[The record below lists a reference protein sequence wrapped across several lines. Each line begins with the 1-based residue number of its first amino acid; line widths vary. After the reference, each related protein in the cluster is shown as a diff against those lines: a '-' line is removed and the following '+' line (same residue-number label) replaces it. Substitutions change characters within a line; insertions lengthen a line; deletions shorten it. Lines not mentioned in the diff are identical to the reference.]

1 MSLKLKT
8 ALVNYGHTKALIDGE
23 LSSEQVDI
31 EHVEVSPITTA
42 FRRMVRTLDYD
53 VSEMALSTYLC
64 ARDHGKPITA
74 LPIFVLRRF
83 EHGQIVYNVNSGIQG
98 PGDLAGRKVGVRG
111 YTVTPGVWVRGIL
124 SMGYGVDVDSVTWV
138 LSGDE
143 HVAEYVAPSNV
154 VSAPD
159 GADLGAMLLSGEID
173 AAIGAGNVDSEDIQ
187 PLIPGPFDAGAAFYR
202 DTGIYP
208 ISHHLVVKD
217 EVLEE
222 NPWLPEELF
231 RLFTTAKDDYL
242 SGLASNGP
250 QNNQDEALVR
260 MQQVIGPDPFLYG
273 VTPNRKSLES
283 FIEFNVEQKVISKR
297 VDLEELFP
305 SSVMELI

>member
-1 MSLKLKT
+1 MSLSLKT
-8 ALVNYGHTKALIDGE
+8 ALVSYGHTKSLIDGE
-23 LSSEQVDI
+23 LRSDRVDI
-31 EHVEVSPITTA
+31 DHVEVSPITTA

-124 SMGYGVDVDSVTWV
+124 QTAYGVDLNEVTWV

-143 HVAEYVAPSNV
+143 HVAEYVAPPNV
-154 VSAPD
+154 VPAPP

-173 AAIGAGNVDSEDIQ
+173 AAIGPGPINSPDIQ
-187 PLIPGPFDAGAAFYR
+187 PLIPNAFDTGAAFYR
-202 DTGIYP
+202 ETGIYP
-208 ISHHLVVKD
+208 ISHHVVVKD
-217 EVLEE
+217 ELLEA

-231 RLFTTAKDDYL
+231 QLFKSAKDQYL
-242 SGLASNGP
+242 NGLAANGP
-250 QNNQDEALVR
+250 QNSQDESLSQ
-260 MQQVIGPDPFLYG
+260 MQQVIGPDPLLYG

-283 FIEFNVEQKVISKR
+283 FVQFNVDQKVISKSMG
-297 VDLEELFP
+297 LEELFP
-305 SSVMELI
+305 ASVLDLV

>member
-1 MSLKLKT
+1 M
-8 ALVNYGHTKALIDGE
+8 
-23 LSSEQVDI
+23 
-31 EHVEVSPITTA
+31 
-42 FRRMVRTLDYD
+42 
-53 VSEMALSTYLC
+53 
-64 ARDHGKPITA
+64 
-74 LPIFVLRRF
+74 
-83 EHGQIVYNVNSGIQG
+83 
-98 PGDLAGRKVGVRG
+98 
-111 YTVTPGVWVRGIL
+111 
-124 SMGYGVDVDSVTWV
+124 

-173 AAIGAGNVDSEDIQ
+173 AAIGAGNVDSEDIR
-187 PLIPGPFDAGAAFYR
+187 PLIPGPFDAGAAFYH

-231 RLFTTAKDDYL
+231 RLFTKAKDDYL
-242 SGLASNGP
+242 SGLATSGP

-260 MQQVIGPDPFLYG
+260 MQQVIGPDPLLYG

-305 SSVMELI
+305 ASVMDLL

>member
-1 MSLKLKT
+1 MSLSLKT
-8 ALVNYGHTKALIDGE
+8 ALVSYGHTKSLIDGE
-23 LSSEQVDI
+23 LRSDRVDI
-31 EHVEVSPITTA
+31 DHVEVSPITTA

-98 PGDLAGRKVGVRG
+98 PRDLAGRKVGVRG

-124 SMGYGVDVDSVTWV
+124 QTAYGVDLNEVTWV

-154 VSAPD
+154 VPAPQ

-173 AAIGAGNVDSEDIQ
+173 AAIGPGPVDSPDIQ
-187 PLIPGPFDAGAAFYR
+187 PLIPNAFDAGAAFYR
-202 DTGIYP
+202 ETGIYP
-208 ISHHLVVKD
+208 ISHHVVVKD
-217 EVLEE
+217 ELLEA

-231 RLFTTAKDDYL
+231 RLFKSAKDQYL
-242 SGLASNGP
+242 EELASRGP
-250 QNNQDEALVR
+250 QTSQDQSMSQ
-260 MQQVIGPDPFLYG
+260 MQEVIGPDPLLYG

-283 FIEFNVEQKVISKR
+283 FVRFNVDQKVISKS

-305 SSVMELI
+305 ASVLDLV

>member
-1 MSLKLKT
+1 MSLKLQT

-23 LSSEQVDI
+23 LSSPRVDI

-124 SMGYGVDVDSVTWV
+124 SMGYGVDLDSVTWV

-143 HVAEYVAPSNV
+143 HVAEYVAPTNV

-159 GADLGAMLLSGEID
+159 GADLGAMLLSREID

-217 EVLEE
+217 EVLEA

-242 SGLASNGP
+242 SELASNGP

-260 MQQVIGPDPFLYG
+260 MQQVIGPDPLLYG
-273 VTPNRKSLES
+273 VAPNRKSLES

-305 SSVMELI
+305 ASVMDLV

>member
-23 LSSEQVDI
+23 LSSQRVEI

-124 SMGYGVDVDSVTWV
+124 SMGYGVDLNSVTWV

-260 MQQVIGPDPFLYG
+260 MQQVIGPDPLLYG

-283 FIEFNVEQKVISKR
+283 FIEFNLEQKVISKG

-305 SSVMELI
+305 ASVMDLK

>member
-1 MSLKLKT
+1 MPLNLKT
-8 ALVNYGHTKALIDGE
+8 ALVSYGHTKSLIDGE
-23 LSSEQVDI
+23 LSSDRVDI
-31 EHVEVSPITTA
+31 DHVEVSPITTA

-83 EHGQIVYNVNSGIQG
+83 EHGQIVYNVNSGIRG
-98 PGDLAGRKVGVRG
+98 PEDLAGRKVGVRG

-124 SMGYGVDVDSVTWV
+124 STAYGVDLDQATWV

-154 VSAPD
+154 VPAPQ

-173 AAIGAGNVDSEDIQ
+173 AAIGPGPVDSEDIQ
-187 PLIPGPFDAGAAFYR
+187 PLIPNAFDTGAEFYR
-202 DTGIYP
+202 ETGIYP
-208 ISHHLVVKD
+208 ISHHVVVKD
-217 EVLEE
+217 EVLEA

-231 RLFTTAKDDYL
+231 RLFRSAKDEYL
-242 SGLASNGP
+242 DALASQGP
-250 QNNQDEALVR
+250 QNSQDESLAR
-260 MQQVIGPDPFLYG
+260 MQQVIGPDPLLYG
-273 VTPNRKSLES
+273 VAPNRKSLES
-283 FIEFNVEQKVISKR
+283 FVRFNVEQKVISKP
-297 VDLEELFP
+297 VELEELFP
-305 SSVMELI
+305 ESVLDLV

>member
-1 MSLKLKT
+1 M
-8 ALVNYGHTKALIDGE
+8 IDGE
-23 LSSEQVDI
+23 LSSDRVDI
-31 EHVEVSPITTA
+31 DHVEVSPITTA

-98 PGDLAGRKVGVRG
+98 PGDLAGRRVGVRG

-124 SMGYGVDVDSVTWV
+124 QSAYGVDLERGDVGAVGRRACRRVCRAIPTWCQRLRAPTWGPCFCRVRLTPPSAQGPVDS
-138 LSGDE
+138 
-143 HVAEYVAPSNV
+143 P
-154 VSAPD
+154 
-159 GADLGAMLLSGEID
+159 
-173 AAIGAGNVDSEDIQ
+173 DIQ
-187 PLIPGPFDAGAAFYR
+187 PLIPNAFDTGAAFYR
-202 DTGIYP
+202 ETGIYP
-208 ISHHLVVKD
+208 ISHHVVVKD
-217 EVLEE
+217 ELLEA

-231 RLFTTAKDDYL
+231 RLFKSAKDQYL
-242 SGLASNGP
+242 GRACRPDGP
-250 QNNQDEALVR
+250 QNSQDESLSQ
-260 MQQVIGPDPFLYG
+260 MQKVIGPDPLLYG

-283 FIEFNVEQKVISKR
+283 FVQFNVDQKVISKS

-305 SSVMELI
+305 ASVLDLV

>member
-23 LSSEQVDI
+23 LSSQRMDI

-83 EHGQIVYNVNSGIQG
+83 EHGQIVYNVNSGIKG

-124 SMGYGVDVDSVTWV
+124 STGYGVDLDSVTWV

-173 AAIGAGNVDSEDIQ
+173 AAIGPGPVDSEDMQ

-231 RLFTTAKDDYL
+231 RLFTKAKDDYL
-242 SGLASNGP
+242 TGLATSGP

-260 MQQVIGPDPFLYG
+260 MQQVIGPDPLLYG
-273 VTPNRKSLES
+273 VAPNRKSLES
-283 FIEFNVEQKVISKR
+283 FIEFNVEQKVISKG

-305 SSVMELI
+305 ASVMDLK

>member
-23 LSSEQVDI
+23 LSSQRVDI

-83 EHGQIVYNVNSGIQG
+83 EHGQIVYNVNSGIKG

-124 SMGYGVDVDSVTWV
+124 STGYGVDLDSVTWV

-173 AAIGAGNVDSEDIQ
+173 AAIGAGNVDSEDIR

-217 EVLEE
+217 EVLED

-242 SGLASNGP
+242 SGLASSGP

-260 MQQVIGPDPFLYG
+260 MQQVIGPDPLLYG
-273 VTPNRKSLES
+273 VAPNRKSLES
-283 FIEFNVEQKVISKR
+283 FIEFNVEQKVISKG

-305 SSVMELI
+305 ASVMDLK

>member
-98 PGDLAGRKVGVRG
+98 PEDLAGRKVGVRG

-124 SMGYGVDVDSVTWV
+124 SMGYGVDLDSVTWV

-154 VSAPD
+154 MSAPD

-173 AAIGAGNVDSEDIQ
+173 AAIGAGNVDSEDIR
-187 PLIPGPFDAGAAFYR
+187 PLIPNAFDTGAAFYR

-217 EVLEE
+217 EVLDA

-242 SGLASNGP
+242 SELASQGP

-260 MQQVIGPDPFLYG
+260 MQQVIGPDPLLYG
-273 VTPNRKSLES
+273 VAPNRKSLES

-297 VDLEELFP
+297 LDLEELFP
-305 SSVMELI
+305 ASVMELE